1 MEQEVEISVEDILM
15 YSYEKSFNFVVQ
27 SLCFV
32 FRDSSNITYL
42 KKFSFLLL

>member
-27 SLCFV
+27 SLCCFS
-32 FRDSSNITYL
+32 FHSNIKYFIITL
-42 KKFSFLLL
+42 KS